1 MRFRYIVG
9 AGAVALSLG
18 IASCNRPA
26 QETRDEAKDA
36 NAEIADR
43 TADAERER
51 TAEISRLSD
60 RVAQLERDY
69 AAKDA
74 EVASGKRT
82 ATAGLREEVKEDMAN
97 VKQAVANLGT
107 TTADNWWDRE
117 EQAVRT
123 TIDEVGEDVKRL
135 AGTVAEPN
143 AVPTDT
149 PAAAPFTSKR
159 DAFVTEMKGRLN
171 TFTRALDRVKAS
183 GPRETEVN
191 DTKARIDKL
200 AADLDKLAT
209 ASADDWWSVT
219 KDRVEEYVDRVEA
232 SVKRLDDNKPRT
244 E

>member
-1 MRFRYIVG
+1 MLLRYIVG
-9 AGAVALSLG
+9 TGAVALSLG
-18 IASCNRPA
+18 IAGCNRPA
-26 QETRDEAKDA
+26 QETRDDAKSA

-69 AAKDA
+69 AEKDG

-107 TTADNWWDRE
+107 TTAENWWDRE
-117 EQAVRT
+117 EQAVRA

-143 AVPTDT
+143 AVATDT
-149 PAAAPFTSKR
+149 PATAPFTSKR

-171 TFTRALDRVKAS
+171 AFTRSLDQVKAS
-183 GPRETEVN
+183 GPRETEVT
-191 DTKARIDKL
+191 DTKARISKL
-200 AADLDKLAT
+200 AADLDALAT

-219 KDRVEEYVDRVEA
+219 KDRVEEYIDRVEA
-232 SVKRLDDNKPRT
+232 SVRRLDDNKPRA